1 MVVLGFNLSLCK
13 VKNNKEVL
21 RSSLSGRAIVLDRS
35 TQAHP
40 TLSEKAQLMASW
52 HWKKARKSNPAKQ
65 REQGVVHG
73 GEGHFKRTCLQK
85 RSLGLI
91 RSVD

>member
-1 MVVLGFNLSLCK
+1 MAVLDFNLSLWK
-13 VKNNKEVL
+13 DKIIKAVL
-21 RSSLSGRAIVLDRS
+21 ISSLSVCAIVLDRS